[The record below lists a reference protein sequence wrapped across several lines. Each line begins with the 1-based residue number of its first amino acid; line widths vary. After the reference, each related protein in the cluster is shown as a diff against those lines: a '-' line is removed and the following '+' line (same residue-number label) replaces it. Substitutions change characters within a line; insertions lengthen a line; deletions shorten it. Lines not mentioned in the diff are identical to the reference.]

1 MNVWWRMYALK
12 LVQLL
17 LYGSCVNHWYMLLL
31 LSVRVEEI
39 ISLSL
44 RVKGFMRKGLSVC
57 DRSFWAKTSPSAT
70 CSWILRRLSVSNKNW
85 LLDVRFILNPLVQC
99 LIWEPQCLSSTMNL
113 EVRATKTRHYQNS
126 HCFHGK
132 LDRIGYYIT
141 DTIDWLVDSIVERIR
156 WCWSDFETFEM
167 SVEMGT
173 VCKV

>member
-39 ISLSL
+39 ISL

-57 DRSFWAKTSPSAT
+57 DRSFWVVTKTSPSAT

-85 LLDVRFILNPLVQC
+85 LLDVCSTLNPLVQC
-99 LIWEPQCLSSTMNL
+99 LIWEPQLFCPPQWIWKSELSETH
-113 EVRATKTRHYQNS
+113 HYQNS

-132 LDRIGYYIT
+132 LDRIGCYVT
-141 DTIDWLVDSIVERIR
+141 DTIDWLDSIAERIR
-156 WCWSDFETFEM
+156 WCWSDFETFENFCWNGN
-167 SVEMGT
+167 SL
-173 VCKV
+173 